1 MSDRVLEEIAALK
14 DEDWALREEAATLLG
29 EFRDPRA
36 VGPLVEALH
45 DEDRAVREAATTALR
60 KIGPP
65 AAPALIVALQ
75 DPNGN
80 VQEAAVAILKDVA
93 PPEAVEPLIGCLT
106 SKNWIVRMH
115 AAKALGNLGDERPV
129 RQLIPLL
136 MDSVKAVRVD
146 ATDALA
152 QIGRPALA
160 TLLAAVRHEE
170 WVLRLHACEALGKI
184 GAEEAVVPLCEVML
198 HDRDMAVR
206 QDAAKALGSIGH
218 PAAFEALEK
227 AVTDLSVRPYAVD
240 ALGKLK
246 DPRAIPILIDVV
258 AGNNRPANARR
269 VPVCGDESGALDV
282 EEMEVQIF
290 AVGGLAEIGD
300 DRAIQP
306 LIRAL
311 KDTRLRAAAASALS
325 KMGLR
330 IAAPLLAAMKT
341 ETDSNILSHARGILS
356 AVGWRPAPTMKEG
369 V

>member
-93 PPEAVEPLIGCLT
+93 TPEAVEPLIGCLT

-115 AAKALGNLGDERPV
+115 
-129 RQLIPLL
+129 
-136 MDSVKAVRVD
+136 
-146 ATDALA
+146 
-152 QIGRPALA
+152 
-160 TLLAAVRHEE
+160 
-170 WVLRLHACEALGKI
+170 
-184 GAEEAVVPLCEVML
+184 
-198 HDRDMAVR
+198 
-206 QDAAKALGSIGH
+206 AAKALGSIGH

-246 DPRAIPILIDVV
+246 DPRAVPILIDVV
-258 AGNNRPANARR
+258 AGKNRPANARR

-330 IAAPLLAAMKT
+330 IAAPLVAAMKT

-356 AVGWRPAPTMKEG
+356 AVGWRPAPTIKEG

>member
-60 KIGPP
+60 K
-65 AAPALIVALQ
+65 
-75 DPNGN
+75 
-80 VQEAAVAILKDVA
+80 
-93 PPEAVEPLIGCLT
+93 
-106 SKNWIVRMH
+106 
-115 AAKALGNLGDERPV
+115 
-129 RQLIPLL
+129 
-136 MDSVKAVRVD
+136 
-146 ATDALA
+146 
-152 QIGRPALA
+152 IGRPALA

-246 DPRAIPILIDVV
+246 DPRAVPILIDVV
-258 AGNNRPANARR
+258 AGKNRPANARR

-330 IAAPLLAAMKT
+330 IAAPLVAAMKT

>member
-14 DEDWALREEAATLLG
+14 YEDWALREEAATLLG

-60 KIGPP
+60 KIGLP

-93 PPEAVEPLIGCLT
+93 TPEAVEPLIGCLT

-160 TLLAAVRHEE
+160 TVRHEE
-170 WVLRLHACEALGKI
+170 WILRLHACEALGKI
-184 GAEEAVVPLCEVML
+184 GAEEAVAPLCEVML

-246 DPRAIPILIDVV
+246 DPRAVPILIDVV
-258 AGNNRPANARR
+258 AGKNRPANARR

-330 IAAPLLAAMKT
+330 IAAPLVAAMKT

>member
-1 MSDRVLEEIAALK
+1 MSDRVLEEIAALR

-29 EFRDPRA
+29 DFRDPRA
-36 VGPLVEALH
+36 VGPLVAALH
-45 DEDRAVREAATTALR
+45 DEDRAVREAATAALR

-65 AAPALIVALQ
+65 AAQALIAALQ

-80 VQEAAVAILKDVA
+80 VQEVAVAILKDL
-93 PPEAVEPLIGCLT
+93 PTPEAVEPLIGCLT

-115 AAKALGNLGDERPV
+115 AAKALGNLGDERAI
-129 RQLIPLL
+129 RHLIPLL
-136 MDSVKAVRVD
+136 MDPVKAVRVD

-152 QIGRPALA
+152 SIGRPALA
-160 TLLAAVRHEE
+160 TLLAALRHEE
-170 WVLRLHACEALGKI
+170 WILRLHACESLGKI
-184 GAEEAVVPLCEVML
+184 GAEEAVTPLCEVML

-206 QDAAKALGSIGH
+206 QDAAKALGSIGR
-218 PAAFEALEK
+218 PAAFDALAK
-227 AVTDLSVRPYAVD
+227 AVADLSVRPYAVE

-246 DPRAIPILIDVV
+246 DPRAVSILIDVV
-258 AGNNRPANARR
+258 AGKSRPANARR
-269 VPVCGDESGALDV
+269 VPICGDDSGELDV

-290 AVGGLAEIGD
+290 AIGGLAEIGD
-300 DRAIQP
+300 DRAIEP

-311 KDTRLRAAAASALS
+311 KDTRLRAAAAAALS

-341 ETDSNILSHARGILS
+341 ETDSNILFHARGILS
-356 AVGWRPAPTMKEG
+356 SVGWRPVPTMKEG

>member
-1 MSDRVLEEIAALK
+1 MEEIAALK

-29 EFRDPRA
+29 DFRDPRA
-36 VGPLVEALH
+36 VSPLVEALH
-45 DEDRAVREAATTALR
+45 DEDRAVREAATAALR
-60 KIGPP
+60 KIGPA
-65 AAPALIVALQ
+65 AAPALLAALR

-80 VQEAAVAILKDVA
+80 VQEAAVAILKDLA
-93 PPEAVEPLIGCLT
+93 TPETVEPLIGCLT
-106 SKNWIVRMH
+106 STNWIVRMH
-115 AAKALGNLGDERPV
+115 AATALGNLGDERAV
-129 RQLIPLL
+129 RELVPLL

-152 QIGRPALA
+152 RIGRPALA
-160 TLLAAVRHEE
+160 TLLAALRHEE
-170 WVLRLHACEALGKI
+170 WILRLHACEALGKI

-218 PAAFEALEK
+218 RSAFEALAK

-246 DPRAIPILIDVV
+246 DPQAVPILIDVV
-258 AGNNRPANARR
+258 AGKNRPTNARR
-269 VPVCGDESGALDV
+269 APVCGDESGKLDV
-282 EEMEVQIF
+282 EEMEAQIF
-290 AVGGLAEIGD
+290 AISGLAEIGD
-300 DRAIQP
+300 DRAIDP

-311 KDTRLRAAAASALS
+311 KDTTLRTAAAAALS
-325 KMGLR
+325 KMGHR
-330 IAAPLLAAMKT
+330 IAAPLLAAMKS
-341 ETDSNILSHARGILS
+341 ETDSNILFHARGILS

>member
-1 MSDRVLEEIAALK
+1 
-14 DEDWALREEAATLLG
+14 
-29 EFRDPRA
+29 
-36 VGPLVEALH
+36 
-45 DEDRAVREAATTALR
+45 
-60 KIGPP
+60 
-65 AAPALIVALQ
+65 
-75 DPNGN
+75 
-80 VQEAAVAILKDVA
+80 
-93 PPEAVEPLIGCLT
+93 
-106 SKNWIVRMH
+106 
-115 AAKALGNLGDERPV
+115 
-129 RQLIPLL
+129 
-136 MDSVKAVRVD
+136 
-146 ATDALA
+146 
-152 QIGRPALA
+152 
-160 TLLAAVRHEE
+160 
-170 WVLRLHACEALGKI
+170 
-184 GAEEAVVPLCEVML
+184 ML

-246 DPRAIPILIDVV
+246 DPRAVPILIDVV
-258 AGNNRPANARR
+258 AGKNRPANARR

-290 AVGGLAEIGD
+290 AVGGLGEIGD

-306 LIRAL
+306 LIHAL
-311 KDTRLRAAAASALS
+311 KDTRLRAAASAALS

-330 IAAPLLAAMKT
+330 IATPLLAAMKT

>member
-36 VGPLVEALH
+36 VGPLVEAPH

-65 AAPALIVALQ
+65 AA
-75 DPNGN
+75 
-80 VQEAAVAILKDVA
+80 
-93 PPEAVEPLIGCLT
+93 
-106 SKNWIVRMH
+106 
-115 AAKALGNLGDERPV
+115 
-129 RQLIPLL
+129 
-136 MDSVKAVRVD
+136 
-146 ATDALA
+146 
-152 QIGRPALA
+152 PALA

-246 DPRAIPILIDVV
+246 DPRAVPILIDVV
-258 AGNNRPANARR
+258 AGKNRPANARR

-330 IAAPLLAAMKT
+330 IAAPLVAAMKT

>member
-93 PPEAVEPLIGCLT
+93 TP
-106 SKNWIVRMH
+106 
-115 AAKALGNLGDERPV
+115 
-129 RQLIPLL
+129 
-136 MDSVKAVRVD
+136 
-146 ATDALA
+146 
-152 QIGRPALA
+152 
-160 TLLAAVRHEE
+160 
-170 WVLRLHACEALGKI
+170 EALGKI
-184 GAEEAVVPLCEVML
+184 GAEEAVVPLCDVML

-246 DPRAIPILIDVV
+246 DPRAVPILIDVV
-258 AGNNRPANARR
+258 AGKNRPANARR

-330 IAAPLLAAMKT
+330 IAAPLLAAMRT
-341 ETDSNILSHARGILS
+341 ETDSNILSPARGILS
-356 AVGWRPAPTMKEG
+356 PVGWRPAPTVKEG

>member
-29 EFRDPRA
+29 EVRDPRA

-60 KIGPP
+60 QVGPP
-65 AAPALIVALQ
+65 AAPARIGALQ
-75 DPNGN
+75 EPN
-80 VQEAAVAILKDVA
+80 
-93 PPEAVEPLIGCLT
+93 
-106 SKNWIVRMH
+106 
-115 AAKALGNLGDERPV
+115 
-129 RQLIPLL
+129 
-136 MDSVKAVRVD
+136 
-146 ATDALA
+146 
-152 QIGRPALA
+152 
-160 TLLAAVRHEE
+160 
-170 WVLRLHACEALGKI
+170 CEALGKI

-246 DPRAIPILIDVV
+246 DPRAVPILIDVV
-258 AGNNRPANARR
+258 AGKNRPANARR

-330 IAAPLLAAMKT
+330 IAAPLVAAMKT

>member
-45 DEDRAVREAATTALR
+45 DEDRAVRDAATTALR

-75 DPNGN
+75 DPSGN

-93 PPEAVEPLIGCLT
+93 TPEAVEPLIGCLT

-246 DPRAIPILIDVV
+246 DPRAVPILIHVV
-258 AGNNRPANARR
+258 AGNNRPGNAPTA
-269 VPVCGDESGALDV
+269 PVCGDESGALDV

-290 AVGGLAEIGD
+290 AVGGLAEI
-300 DRAIQP
+300 DR
-306 LIRAL
+306 
-311 KDTRLRAAAASALS
+311 KSTRLNS
-325 KMGLR
+325 
-330 IAAPLLAAMKT
+330 
-341 ETDSNILSHARGILS
+341 SHGYIS
-356 AVGWRPAPTMKEG
+356 YAVFC
-369 V
+369 

>member
-1 MSDRVLEEIAALK
+1 MSDRVCEEIAALK

-60 KIGPP
+60 RIGPP

-115 AAKALGNLGDERPV
+115 AAKALGNLGDQR
-129 RQLIPLL
+129 
-136 MDSVKAVRVD
+136 AV
-146 ATDALA
+146 
-152 QIGRPALA
+152 
-160 TLLAAVRHEE
+160 
-170 WVLRLHACEALGKI
+170 
-184 GAEEAVVPLCEVML
+184 
-198 HDRDMAVR
+198 
-206 QDAAKALGSIGH
+206 
-218 PAAFEALEK
+218 
-227 AVTDLSVRPYAVD
+227 
-240 ALGKLK
+240 
-246 DPRAIPILIDVV
+246 PILIDVV

>member
-115 AAKALGNLGDERPV
+115 AAKALG
-129 RQLIPLL
+129 
-136 MDSVKAVRVD
+136 
-146 ATDALA
+146 
-152 QIGRPALA
+152 
-160 TLLAAVRHEE
+160 
-170 WVLRLHACEALGKI
+170 
-184 GAEEAVVPLCEVML
+184 
-198 HDRDMAVR
+198 
-206 QDAAKALGSIGH
+206 SIGH

-246 DPRAIPILIDVV
+246 DPRAVPILIDVV
-258 AGNNRPANARR
+258 AGKNRPANARR

-311 KDTRLRAAAASALS
+311 KDTRLRAAASAALS